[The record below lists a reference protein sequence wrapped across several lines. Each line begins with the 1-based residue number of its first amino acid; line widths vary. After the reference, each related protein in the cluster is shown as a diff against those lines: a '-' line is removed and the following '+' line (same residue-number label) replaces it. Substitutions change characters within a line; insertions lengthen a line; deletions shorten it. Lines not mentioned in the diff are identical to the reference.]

1 MIAWLKGVLRDK
13 RPPRLLLDVHGVGY
27 ELEAPMTTFYRLPP
41 AGEGTALFVHEVLRE
56 DARALYA
63 FSTARD
69 RDVFRLLLRV
79 NGVGAKLALAVL
91 SGMDSATL
99 AQCVTQGDT
108 QSLSRLPG
116 IGKKTAERLVLDL
129 RDRLAVL
136 PPLGTLGAGGE
147 PPVPAPPCGCR
158 FGGGRRVDR
167 PRAQARGGE
176 SESTRGVHRK
186 RRRRRDH
193 PPCAAIDGQVRRRA
207 LRSEPDH
214 DLREPDSISFLLIR
228 NRALSRPIP
237 GPGAG
242 HWMDGL
248 PMRSR

>member
-41 AGEGTALFVHEVLRE
+41 AGEESALFVHEVLRE
-56 DARALYA
+56 DTRALYA

-116 IGKKTAERLVLDL
+116 IGRKTAERLVLDL

-136 PPLGTLGAGGE
+136 PPLGTLGTGAE
-147 PPVPAPPCGCR
+147 PPVPAPPADAVSEAVDALIALGLKPAEAS
-158 FGGGRRVDR
+158 RRV
-167 PRAQARGGE
+167 RAAHTEEAGTE
-176 SESTRGVHRK
+176 E
-186 RRRRRDH
+186 
-193 PPCAAIDGQVRRRA
+193 IIRRA
-207 LRSEPDH
+207 LQS
-214 DLREPDSISFLLIR
+214 
-228 NRALSRPIP
+228 
-237 GPGAG
+237 
-242 HWMDGL
+242 MVK
-248 PMRSR
+248 

>member
-147 PPVPAPPCGCR
+147 PPVPAPPADAVSEAVDALIALGLKPAEAS
-158 FGGGRRVDR
+158 RRV
-167 PRAQARGGE
+167 RAAYTEDAGTE
-176 SESTRGVHRK
+176 E
-186 RRRRRDH
+186 
-193 PPCAAIDGQVRRRA
+193 IIRRA
-207 LRSEPDH
+207 LQS
-214 DLREPDSISFLLIR
+214 
-228 NRALSRPIP
+228 
-237 GPGAG
+237 
-242 HWMDGL
+242 MVK
-248 PMRSR
+248 

>member
-1 MIAWLKGVLRDK
+1 MIAWLEGVLREK

-41 AGEGTALFVHEVLRE
+41 AGEGTALFVHEILRE

-116 IGKKTAERLVLDL
+116 IGRKTAERLVLDL

-136 PPLGTLGAGGE
+136 PPLGPPGTGGE
-147 PPVPAPPCGCR
+147 PPVPALPADAVSEAVDALIALGLKPAEAS
-158 FGGGRRVDR
+158 RRV
-167 PRAQARGGE
+167 RAVYAEDAGTE
-176 SESTRGVHRK
+176 E
-186 RRRRRDH
+186 
-193 PPCAAIDGQVRRRA
+193 IIRRA
-207 LRSEPDH
+207 LQS
-214 DLREPDSISFLLIR
+214 
-228 NRALSRPIP
+228 
-237 GPGAG
+237 
-242 HWMDGL
+242 MVK
-248 PMRSR
+248 

>member
-1 MIAWLKGVLRDK
+1 MIAWLKGVLREK

-41 AGEGTALFVHEVLRE
+41 AGEGTALFVHEILRE

-91 SGMDSATL
+91 SGMDSTTL

-129 RDRLAVL
+129 RDRLGVL
-136 PPLGTLGAGGE
+136 PPLESVAVGGE
-147 PPVPAPPCGCR
+147 PPAPAPPVDAASEAVDALIALGLKPAEAS
-158 FGGGRRVDR
+158 RRV
-167 PRAQARGGE
+167 RAVYAEDVGTE
-176 SESTRGVHRK
+176 E
-186 RRRRRDH
+186 
-193 PPCAAIDGQVRRRA
+193 IIRRA
-207 LRSEPDH
+207 LQS
-214 DLREPDSISFLLIR
+214 
-228 NRALSRPIP
+228 
-237 GPGAG
+237 
-242 HWMDGL
+242 MVK
-248 PMRSR
+248 